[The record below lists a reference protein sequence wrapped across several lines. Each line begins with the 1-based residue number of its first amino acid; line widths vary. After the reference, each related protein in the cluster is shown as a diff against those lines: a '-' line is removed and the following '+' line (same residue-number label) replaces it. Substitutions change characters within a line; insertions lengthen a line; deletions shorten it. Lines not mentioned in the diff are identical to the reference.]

1 MVIKDLRTTLLRVGS
16 YNGLLK
22 IVVRTP
28 DPGLGGYPPPLY
40 PKCSEESAQSSKE
53 KHTYMLLPGRGALIS
68 CIYVCIYGTR
78 LTVDVVYISV
88 VHRRAARVHVRLFCI
103 EINVPF
109 ILY

>member
-1 MVIKDLRTTLLRVGS
+1 MVIKDLRTTFLRVES

-68 CIYVCIYGTR
+68 CISRWTWFIFPSSTVGLPAYTYVYFVLR
-78 LTVDVVYISV
+78 LMFLLFYINTV
-88 VHRRAARVHVRLFCI
+88 C
-103 EINVPF
+103 
-109 ILY
+109 